1 MREKSGVGR
10 TTRDY
15 LRVGTAEAHDTLDVR
30 LGALVEGDER
40 DYARFLDIQYR
51 ARVNIQSWLSERC
64 ADTAPPR
71 QTDVIAR
78 DLAELGVPIPSHSPA
93 FDVSADSDPLGTCWV
108 LAGSS
113 LGNRAILAR
122 LVKAE
127 MQWPVAFLSDRRV
140 VEYWQRLRPFIER
153 PHSPVDDPPVLAA
166 AQASFAHF
174 NAVASQV
181 GAPETTI

>member
-30 LGALVEGDER
+30 LGALAEGDER
-40 DYARFLDIQYR
+40 DYAQFLEIQYR
-51 ARVNIQSWLSERC
+51 ARVNIESWLDERC
-64 ADTAPPR
+64 ADMAPPR

-78 DLAELGVPIPSHSPA
+78 DLTELGVPIPADVLA
-93 FDVSADSDPLGTCWV
+93 FDVSADSDPLGICWV

-122 LVKAE
+122 LVKADV
-127 MQWPVAFLSDRRV
+127 QWPVAFLSDRRMAD
-140 VEYWQRLRPFIER
+140 YWQRLRPLIER
-153 PHSPVDDPPVLAA
+153 PHSPAEDPSVLGA

-181 GAPETTI
+181 RAPETTI